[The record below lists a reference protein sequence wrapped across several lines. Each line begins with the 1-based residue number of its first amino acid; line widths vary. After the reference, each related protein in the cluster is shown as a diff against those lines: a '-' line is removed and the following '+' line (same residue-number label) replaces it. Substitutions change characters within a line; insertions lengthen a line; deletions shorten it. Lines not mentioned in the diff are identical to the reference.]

1 MGAFLVL
8 GFVASM
14 LLAGRWRATAIGQP
28 RPGSGSHLLSGPLV
42 RWRST
47 YSATVLT
54 KHLMPSGPKGQ
65 RRSVDHTGN
74 AVKVM
79 RIAAAK
85 QQKTSWTTAK
95 TWSARYGTMAPRQHL

>member
-1 MGAFLVL
+1 
-8 GFVASM
+8 
-14 LLAGRWRATAIGQP
+14 
-28 RPGSGSHLLSGPLV
+28 
-42 RWRST
+42 
-47 YSATVLT
+47 
-54 KHLMPSGPKGQ
+54 MPSGPKGQ